1 MNKVKVLS
9 LVVVLALLFG
19 ACGQA
24 EAPADAQ
31 QTITKPEA
39 SEPETL
45 SQEPDAPEEA
55 EEEYVSELPIR
66 EKALKPAATHAGLI
80 ANTADIPRIDGS
92 TACIP
97 LMTKTLEMACRMDEA
112 EADSYIKATGTQN
125 CWDRLL
131 GGKADLV
138 LAYEIPESARNSVSY
153 KTTPLDITPIGRDAL
168 VFLVNEDNPVT
179 NVTRQQLI
187 GIYTGQI
194 TNWSQLGG
202 ADAEIIPYQRDE
214 SSGSQ
219 TLFRKLLMGDI
230 QPMDPPLEYRIE
242 QMGYLV
248 DAIGTYDNAQNALG
262 YSVYYYVSQMKN
274 EPNVRI
280 LSVDGVMPSNE
291 TIASGEYSLTN
302 DFFAAIR
309 AGMEEDSGAAVLYRW
324 IISDEGRQCL
334 IDAGYVPA
342 E

>member
-1 MNKVKVLS
+1 MKKAVYPALF
-9 LVVVLALLFG
+9 LILAILFG
-19 ACGQA
+19 ACSRT
-24 EAPADAQ
+24 EPPADP
-31 QTITKPEA
+31 PEPIVA
-39 SEPETL
+39 PEVA
-45 SQEPDAPEEA
+45 APEEFVVD
-55 EEEYVSELPIR
+55 EDGNLTLHQIQLPQSV
-66 EKALKPAATHAGLI
+66 AHDGLI
-80 ANTADIPRIDGS
+80 AQTGDIPKIDGS

-97 LMTKTLEMACRMDEA
+97 LMTKVLEEACCMDEA
-112 EADSYIKATGTQN
+112 EAENYIGASGTQN
-125 CWDRLL
+125 CWDNLIS
-131 GGKADLV
+131 GMSTLV
-138 LAYEIPESARNSVSY
+138 LAYEMPESAKSASKYYNSQ
-153 KTTPLDITPIGRDAL
+153 LEITPIGRDAL

-187 GIYTGQI
+187 SIYTGQI

-202 ADAEIIPYQRDE
+202 SDAEIIPYQRDE

-230 QPMDPPLEYRIE
+230 QPMDPPLEYRIK

-309 AGMEEDSGAAVLYRW
+309 ADTTPGGTRDLYDW
-324 IISDEGRQCL
+324 ICSEEGRNCL